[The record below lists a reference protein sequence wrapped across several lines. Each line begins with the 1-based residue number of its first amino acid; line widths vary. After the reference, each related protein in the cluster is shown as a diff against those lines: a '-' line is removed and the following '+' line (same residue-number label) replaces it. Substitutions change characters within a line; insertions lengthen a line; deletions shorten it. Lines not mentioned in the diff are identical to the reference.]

1 MSPTTATLMTAEEFQ
16 LLPDN
21 GLPVELVKGVV
32 VEMSLP
38 TPRHGQICGKTARL
52 LGNFADD
59 KDLGHIVTNDAAII
73 TQRGPDTVRGADV
86 AFYSYQK
93 VPRGELP
100 IGYMDIPP
108 DLGVEV
114 RSRTDRWS
122 AIRVKVNEYL
132 NAGVTLVCVLD
143 EETRM
148 AYLFPIDSPPRTVLA
163 DGELDLSEVLPG
175 FRVPLRKFFE

>member
-1 MSPTTATLMTAEEFQ
+1 MSPTAATLMTAEEFR

-21 GLPVELVKGVV
+21 GRPVELVKGVV

-38 TPRHGQICGKTARL
+38 TPRHGQICARVSYL
-52 LGNFADD
+52 LSRFQEDNP
-59 KDLGHIVTNDAAII
+59 LGTVVGNDAAII

-100 IGYMDIPP
+100 IGYMDISP
-108 DLGVEV
+108 DLAMEV
-114 RSRTDRWS
+114 RSRSDRWS

-148 AYLFPIDSPPRTVLA
+148 AHLFPIDSPPRSVPA